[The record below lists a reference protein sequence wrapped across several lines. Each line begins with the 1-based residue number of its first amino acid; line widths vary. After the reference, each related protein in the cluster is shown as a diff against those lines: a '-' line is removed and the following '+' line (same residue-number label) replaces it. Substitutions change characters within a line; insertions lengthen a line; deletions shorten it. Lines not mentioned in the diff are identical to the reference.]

1 MAIPALLS
9 SLTNYPKCCCQIGG
23 DMRAMMN
30 DRGNQ
35 PIKKNPSPSV
45 INWLEKQCFMQEM
58 GPFVSSF
65 FPSRL
70 AFLFAK
76 QTLCAHGQI
85 IYTCISNFESFP
97 T

>member
-23 DMRAMMN
+23 DMRAVMN
-30 DRGNQ
+30 DGGNQ

-45 INWLEKQCFMQEM
+45 INGLETQCFTQEM

-65 FPSRL
+65 SPRRL
-70 AFLFAK
+70 SFLFAK
-76 QTLCAHGQI
+76 QTLGAHGQI
-85 IYTCISNFESFP
+85 IYTCIGNFESFP